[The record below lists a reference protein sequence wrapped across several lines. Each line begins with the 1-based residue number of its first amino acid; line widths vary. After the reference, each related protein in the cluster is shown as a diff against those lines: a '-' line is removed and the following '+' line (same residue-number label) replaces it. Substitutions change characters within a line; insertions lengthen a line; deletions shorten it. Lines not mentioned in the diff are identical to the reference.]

1 MDCWWAWRHTLQIM
15 EPNTNPANQVP
26 LPAVNDIGANSRSVS
41 IGVIGLVLA
50 VIMAALWWMNVT
62 GQDDMRESIAHELAR
77 RDASIEQRLALV
89 SSDHESL
96 AILRDK
102 VKTLETELD
111 ETRIQS
117 AALELKYQ
125 DLMQSRDERLLAD
138 IEQSVTTAAQQLQLA
153 GNVEGALIIL
163 QAADLRLATNASS
176 RFVSLRRSIARDIER
191 LKASGLADVSGAT
204 LKLENVVAAV
214 DGFPLAFE
222 QRPKAAIPIARV
234 SPKMA
239 TKPAATP
246 APQDLGVTDG
256 IRQLIAEI
264 WQDARQLVR
273 IERLDLSE
281 QALLTPPQIYFLR
294 ENLKLRLLS
303 ARVALLQRNGRV
315 YREELLQAQRNLTRF
330 FDTRAA
336 TVQTAN
342 DALKQLMDKGGNLEL
357 PGLDETL
364 STIRLSKQP
373 RKSG

>member
-1 MDCWWAWRHTLQIM
+1 MDCWWAWRHTLQTM
-15 EPNTNPANQVP
+15 ESNINPPNQAPMPAAQGS
-26 LPAVNDIGANSRSVS
+26 GANSRSVS

-50 VIMAALWWMNVT
+50 VIIAALWWMNVA
-62 GQDDMRESIAHELAR
+62 GQDDMRETIAQELAR

-89 SSDHESL
+89 GTDHENL
-96 AILRDK
+96 TVLREK

-111 ETRIQS
+111 ETRNQS

-153 GNVEGALIIL
+153 GNVEGALIVL
-163 QAADLRLATNASS
+163 QAADARLATNASS
-176 RFVSLRRSIARDIER
+176 RFVSVRRSLARDIER

-222 QRPKAAIPIARV
+222 QRPKSAPPTTRV
-234 SPKMA
+234 SPKVIA
-239 TKPAATP
+239 KPAASAVPT
-246 APQDLGVTDG
+246 DLGVVDG
-256 IRQLIAEI
+256 LRQMIAEI

-315 YREELLQAQRNLTRF
+315 YREELQQAQRNLTRF
-330 FDTRAA
+330 FDTRA
-336 TVQTAN
+336 TNVQMAS
-342 DALKQLMDKGGNLEL
+342 DALKQLMDKSGNLEL
-357 PGLDETL
+357 PNLDETL

>member
-1 MDCWWAWRHTLQIM
+1 M
-15 EPNTNPANQVP
+15 EPNINPTNQAPLSLSP
-26 LPAVNDIGANSRSVS
+26 LPAAQDTGASSRSVS

-50 VIMAALWWMNVT
+50 VIIAALWWMNVG
-62 GQDDMRESIAHELAR
+62 GQDDMRETIAQELAR

-89 SSDHESL
+89 SSDHENL
-96 AILRDK
+96 VVLRDK

-111 ETRIQS
+111 ETRSQS

-153 GNVEGALIIL
+153 GNVEGALIVL
-163 QAADLRLATNASS
+163 QAAEVRLAANASS
-176 RFVSLRRSIARDIER
+176 RFVSLRRLIARDIER

-204 LKLENVVAAV
+204 LKLENVIAAA

-222 QRPKAAIPIARV
+222 QRPKNVPPTTPKVKSVPAISA
-234 SPKMA
+234 
-239 TKPAATP
+239 
-246 APQDLGVTDG
+246 APQGIGVVDG
-256 IRQLIAEI
+256 LRQMIAEI
-264 WQDARQLVR
+264 WQDARQLVK

-315 YREELLQAQRNLTRF
+315 YREELQQAQRNLTRF

-336 TVQTAN
+336 TVQSAN
-342 DALKQLMDKGGNLEL
+342 DALKQLMDKSGNLEL
-357 PGLDETL
+357 PALEETL
-364 STIRLSKQP
+364 SAIRLSKQP
-373 RKSG
+373 RKTG

>member
-15 EPNTNPANQVP
+15 ESNTNNANQAP
-26 LPAVNDIGANSRSVS
+26 LPVAHDTAANSRSVS
-41 IGVIGLVLA
+41 NGFIGLVLA
-50 VIMAALWWMNVT
+50 VVIAALWWMNVA
-62 GQDDMRESIAHELAR
+62 GQDDMRETIAQELAR

-89 SSDHESL
+89 SSDHENL
-96 AILRDK
+96 TVLRDK

-111 ETRIQS
+111 ETRSQS
-117 AALELKYQ
+117 ASLELKYQ
-125 DLMQSRDERLLAD
+125 DLMQSREERLLAD

-153 GNVEGALIIL
+153 GNVEGALIVL
-163 QAADLRLATNASS
+163 QAADGRLATNASS

-222 QRPKAAIPIARV
+222 QRPKTAIPIARA
-234 SPKMA
+234 SPKIA

-246 APQDLGVTDG
+246 APQDPGVTDG

-315 YREELLQAQRNLTRF
+315 YREELQQAQRNLTRF
-330 FDTRAA
+330 FDTRAT